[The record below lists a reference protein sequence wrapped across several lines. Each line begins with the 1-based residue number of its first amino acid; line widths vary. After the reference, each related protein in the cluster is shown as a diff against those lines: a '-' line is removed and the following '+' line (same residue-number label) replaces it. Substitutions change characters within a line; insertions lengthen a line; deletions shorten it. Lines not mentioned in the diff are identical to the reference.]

1 MSFHCAKMCKIK
13 QLICIGAAHIGAAH
27 IHAAARSHA
36 AAHIGHAAAH
46 TGHAGRLHRAAQKGH
61 AGGESGSRDRR
72 CRNRRSGCR
81 SPQVYQIGFK
91 RHWIP
96 QRMILAKAKLTRL
109 ELSLKLPLEVYFEL
123 KNCIRL

>member
-13 QLICIGAAHIGAAH
+13 QLICIGAAH

-46 TGHAGRLHRAAQKGH
+46 TGPAGCVGHAGRVRRAAQNGH

-81 SPQVYQIGFK
+81 SPQVYQVGFK
-91 RHWIP
+91 RHWSP
-96 QRMILAKAKLTRL
+96 QRMILAKANLTA
-109 ELSLKLPLEVYFEL
+109 EFEASS
-123 KNCIRL
+123 